1 MYFCTFTA
9 LLARGSG
16 SNNKKI
22 VSNEQNSEW
31 QHSVLIHSD
40 IFTQDLYSHYSAC

>member
-1 MYFCTFTA
+1 MYLSTFTA

-16 SNNKKI
+16 GNYKKI

-40 IFTQDLYSHYSAC
+40 FFLHKISTL